1 MQLILDYNTQLESY
15 RYIFFF
21 SLIVGTVF
29 ALLTILLCVIF
40 RVDEVV
46 GDITGAYRRKAIKKQ
61 KDESASGNVVRNRRN
76 TKYSGRSYADSKSR
90 ELATTEEL
98 RLTEKFGTTAKLV
111 QLGDTDETIQLSTLT
126 DSGNETV
133 VLASNTAS
141 DETVLLGSG
150 NKDTDET
157 TVLSVNKTD
166 DEIAPSA
173 SSVVLEEDIVVSSAN
188 RFL

>member
-46 GDITGAYRRKAIKKQ
+46 TGAYRRKAIKKQ

-111 QLGDTDETIQLSTLT
+111 QLGDTDETIPLSTLT

-133 VLASNTAS
+133 VLASHTAS